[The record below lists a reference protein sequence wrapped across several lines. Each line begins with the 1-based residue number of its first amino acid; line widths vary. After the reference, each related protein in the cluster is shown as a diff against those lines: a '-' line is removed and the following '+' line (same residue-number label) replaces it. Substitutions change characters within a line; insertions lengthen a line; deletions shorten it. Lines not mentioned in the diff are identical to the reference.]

1 VCPVMPFRPCYPS
14 VRPLPHAADELAVRT
29 VLLAGTD
36 AAAARRELDASPAR
50 FALAAAK
57 LIGRLR
63 LWRMVSV

>member
-1 VCPVMPFRPCYPS
+1 M
-14 VRPLPHAADELAVRT
+14 LLDELAVRT

-36 AAAARRELDASPAR
+36 AAARRELDTSPAR